1 MLERKIV
8 SDELSRV
15 VNGTRIDTH
24 TVATQKL
31 LFMQN
36 MGDRF
41 GVEISLAL
49 KVTIKAPPSEPGVSH
64 NVVD

>member
-1 MLERKIV
+1 
-8 SDELSRV
+8 
-15 VNGTRIDTH
+15 
-24 TVATQKL
+24 
-31 LFMQN
+31 

-49 KVTIKAPPSEPGVSH
+49 KVTIKASTSEPGVSH